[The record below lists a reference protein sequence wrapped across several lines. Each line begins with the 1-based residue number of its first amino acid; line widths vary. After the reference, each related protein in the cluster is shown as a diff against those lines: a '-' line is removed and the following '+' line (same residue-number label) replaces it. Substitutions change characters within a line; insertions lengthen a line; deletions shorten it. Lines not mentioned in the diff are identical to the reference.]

1 MPVTV
6 VSTPAA
12 SSDRT
17 MSGAW
22 ACETD
27 GIGEDPEWED
37 LGDFGHG
44 VEFIS
49 SAQDVVDD
57 LLGIRA
63 PPV

>member
-49 SAQDVVDD
+49 SARDVVDD
-57 LLGIRA
+57 
-63 PPV
+63 